1 MTPTKR
7 RLLPLLPLV
16 VALALGMAVL
26 LGCDAFGLS
35 GIDDRRAA
43 ERHELLH
50 PGESGSI
57 VVHNPKPMTT
67 GPGSIGMIGE

>member
-1 MTPTKR
+1 
-7 RLLPLLPLV
+7 
-16 VALALGMAVL
+16 MAVL

>member
-1 MTPTKR
+1 MTALR
-7 RLLPLLPLV
+7 AV
-16 VALALGMAVL
+16 AGVALVALLVL

-35 GIDDRRAA
+35 QIDDRRAA
-43 ERHELLH
+43 DRHELLH

-57 VVHNPKPMTT
+57 TVHNPKPATT